1 MNVNRVKYSYAT
13 KIIDEKFI
21 LPSGK
26 VLEQTARVTFRD
38 INKNI
43 IERRKY
49 GVADIKKLY
58 TDINNGRNIDISN
71 QYIKNFSSTKYRK
84 IYKIKDE
91 KYIDILNF
99 SAYDSI
105 FEADRLVDFSFCN
118 FIGEKAN
125 FSTCHFGLGN
135 LSFKNAKFG
144 DFDVDFSNTSY
155 SEGNNIFQYVNFGI
169 GKVSFENA
177 RFINGNISYINTSF
191 GDGDVNFKNV
201 NFGNGNVNFSFSS
214 FGNGSVM
221 YDRCIFNGLS
231 VDFSKVTFGAGRIY
245 FRRVD
250 FGNAEVSFREI
261 EHHGSEKINFRRAK
275 FGNRSITFEDSLFGG
290 SDVLFDEAEFKDGS
304 VSFLNIEA
312 NSLSF
317 SKCLLSNYIDFRVKK
332 CDSINLSNSIIRDI
346 IDFKPGIAP
355 VELKTLYLQG
365 VRLLG
370 KIFLSWDEN
379 KAYELIENQENTSL
393 KEKAEQF
400 RILKEDFRDSG
411 NYNDEDKAYVYFKRY
426 ELKTFFTEKRK
437 EKKINKFLYL
447 PLVIFQ
453 KLILDLMGLY
463 ATSPIRVLI
472 SILIANVIY
481 SFVYIS
487 FLVSKTGH
495 ISCIDEGM
503 SFIDKFLNSF
513 YFSSITF
520 FTIGYGECVPTGL
533 LKIIAPIEGFT
544 GVFLMSYFTVAFVRK
559 ILR

>member
-1 MNVNRVKYSYAT
+1 MNVNRVIYSYAT
-13 KIIDEKFI
+13 KITDKQFI

-26 VLEQTARVTFRD
+26 ILQQTARVTFRD
-38 INKNI
+38 VNKNI
-43 IERRKY
+43 IERREY
-49 GVADIKKLY
+49 GVTDIDKLY
-58 TDINNGRNIDISN
+58 TDINNGKDIDISN

-84 IYKIKDE
+84 LFKIKSE
-91 KYIDILNF
+91 EYIDLINF

-105 FEADRLVDFSFCN
+105 FEAGRLVDFSFCN
-118 FIGEKAN
+118 FTGEKAD
-125 FSTCHFGLGN
+125 FSSCHFGLGN
-135 LSFKNAKFG
+135 LSFKNSKFG
-144 DFDVDFSNTSY
+144 DFNVDFSNTSY
-155 SEGNNIFQYVNFGI
+155 SEGNNIFQYVQFGT
-169 GKVSFENA
+169 GKISFENA
-177 RFINGNISYINTSF
+177 SFINGNISYINTSF
-191 GDGDVNFKNV
+191 GDGNVNFKNV
-201 NFGNGNVNFSFSS
+201 NFGDGNVTFSFSS
-214 FGNGSVM
+214 FGKGSVM
-221 YDRCIFNGLS
+221 YDRCRFNGLS
-231 VDFSKVTFGAGRIY
+231 VDFSKVEFGAGRVY

-250 FGNAEVSFREI
+250 FGDSEVSFREI

-275 FGNRSITFEDSLFGG
+275 FGNRSITFEDALFGG
-290 SDVLFDEAEFKDGS
+290 SDVLFDETEFKKGS

-346 IDFKPGIAP
+346 LEFKPGIAP
-355 VELKTLYLQG
+355 VELNTLYLQG

-370 KIFLSWDEN
+370 KVFISWDEN
-379 KAYELIENQENTSL
+379 KAYNLIKNQKNTSL
-393 KEKAEQF
+393 QEKAEQF
-400 RILKEDFRDSG
+400 RILKEDFRTSG

-426 ELKTFFTEKRK
+426 ELRTLYTS
-437 EKKINKFLYL
+437 KIKANKLNKLLYL

-453 KLILDLMGLY
+453 KLILDFMGLY

-481 SFVYIS
+481 SFIYIS

-495 ISCIDEGM
+495 ISCIDDNM
-503 SFIDKFLNSF
+503 NFMYKFLDSI